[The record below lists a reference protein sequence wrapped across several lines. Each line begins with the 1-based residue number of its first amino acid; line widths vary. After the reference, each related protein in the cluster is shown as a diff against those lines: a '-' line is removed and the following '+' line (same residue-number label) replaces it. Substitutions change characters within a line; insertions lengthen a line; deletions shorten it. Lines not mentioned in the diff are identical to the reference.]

1 MSPDETTQ
9 LIPTKK
15 IAQLARSGISKRA
28 RSVAATQRTAF
39 SDRKYRRL
47 CGIEGLGMGDVKLA
61 AVGAPWL
68 PWSHLQV
75 ALLIA
80 VSAALLMVA
89 GRALIARNGLNMRIA
104 IWCVPSACSLGCLVR
119 RRPRPI
125 GCHGA
130 LDQRRQEIGTE
141 RASAPKTGSFSPQYD
156 GLSCPGGGQ

>member
-47 CGIEGLGMGDVKLA
+47 CGIEGLGMGDVKFA
-61 AVGAPWL
+61 TAGAPWL

-104 IWCVPSACSLGCLVR
+104 LPFGAFLAPGVWVVWFAVAAANRVPRSS
-119 RRPRPI
+119 RP
-125 GCHGA
+125 
-130 LDQRRQEIGTE
+130 T
-141 RASAPKTGSFSPQYD
+141 
-156 GLSCPGGGQ
+156 